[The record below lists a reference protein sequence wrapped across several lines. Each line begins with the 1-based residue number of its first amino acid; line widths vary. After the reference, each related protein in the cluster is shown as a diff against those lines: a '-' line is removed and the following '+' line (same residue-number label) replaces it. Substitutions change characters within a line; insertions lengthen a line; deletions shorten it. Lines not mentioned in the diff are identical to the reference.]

1 MLTNCSN
8 SRDDRSRDYTTG
20 ITTRDT
26 TKNSST
32 KGTSSI
38 PTNNSTSSI
47 STDNTTGS
55 ISTSNTSTAHRNCSM
70 VGNNSRRPNPR
81 VTSNN
86 SRVLRLLHR
95 LLGASG
101 ADSVSTVLDDL
112 DVSNS
117 LAYSLCSLPW
127 SVDRNLVTSPNRN
140 TTADRG

>member
-8 SRDDRSRDYTTG
+8 SRDDRSRHYTTG

-26 TKNSST
+26 TKNSAT

-47 STDNTTGS
+47 STHNSTGS

-70 VGNNSRRPNPR
+70 VGNNSRRANLR
-81 VTSNN
+81 VTSDN
-86 SRVLRLLHR
+86 SRVLRLLDR
-95 LLGASG
+95 LLGANG
-101 ADSVSTVLDDL
+101 ADSVSTVLDD
-112 DVSNS
+112 SNS
-117 LAYSLCSLPW
+117 LTYSLCSLPW

-140 TTADRG
+140 TTA

>member
-26 TKNSST
+26 TKDSTT

-38 PTNNSTSSI
+38 TTNNSTSPI
-47 STDNTTGS
+47 STHNSTGS

-70 VGNNSRRPNPR
+70 VGNNSRWSNLR

-86 SRVLRLLHR
+86 SRVLRLLDR

-101 ADSVSTVLDDL
+101 ADSVSTILDDL
-112 DVSNS
+112 DVRNS
-117 LAYSLCSLPW
+117 LANSLCSLP
-127 SVDRNLVTSPNRN
+127 R
-140 TTADRG
+140 